1 MGKTIYYKD
10 NTLSFTSRSIAE
22 NTVFCRRIR
31 GVRVPYYF
39 YLLAEAKNSS
49 NFLEMTSQLGIM
61 GNGFARKRS
70 FPHLMIT

>member
-1 MGKTIYYKD
+1 MEKTIYYKD
-10 NTLSFTSRSIAE
+10 NTLSFTVRLGAE

-39 YLLAEAKNSS
+39 YLLAGAENSS
-49 NFLEMTSQLGIM
+49 NFLEMISQLGIM

-70 FPHLMIT
+70 FPHLRIT

>member
-10 NTLSFTSRSIAE
+10 NTLSFTVRLGAE

-39 YLLAEAKNSS
+39 YLLAEAENSS
-49 NFLEMTSQLGIM
+49 NFLGAVWDLPYSA
-61 GNGFARKRS
+61 FS
-70 FPHLMIT
+70 FEFVQRM

>member
-1 MGKTIYYKD
+1 MEKTIYYKD
-10 NTLSFTSRSIAE
+10 NTLSFTAGSSAE

-39 YLLAEAKNSS
+39 YLLAEAENSS

-61 GNGFARKRS
+61 RNGFARKRS
-70 FPHLMIT
+70 FPLLRIT